1 MTDDDIF
8 FAAVCAQF
16 GYPAPQ
22 PAAPDLDGFVTG
34 AVISK
39 PKLLLASVAHPAF
52 ARCSF
57 DSSRSQVFELSD
69 RSARSLERLRAAV
82 SRFAERRRIR
92 RVFLRS
98 QSEQGKYPGHPLSFK
113 IEAALQLV
121 PDLEVT
127 FVSSQS
133 IGAWVRR
140 VKPAVPEGDRNLGA
154 IWAAKQCQAIETAL
168 FVARNFDKQ
177 QVFSDGSADR
187 D

>member
-16 GYPAPQ
+16 GHAVPR
-22 PAAPDLDGFVTG
+22 PAAPDLEGFVTG

-57 DSSRSQVFELSD
+57 DSKRSQIFELPD

-82 SRFAERRRIR
+82 SRFVEKRRIR
-92 RVFLRS
+92 RVFLRALS
-98 QSEQGKYPGHPLSFK
+98 GQGMYPSHPLSFK

-121 PDLEVT
+121 PDLQVT

-133 IGAWVRR
+133 IGAWARR
-140 VKPAVPEGDRNLGA
+140 VNPVLPDGDRDLGA
-154 IWAAKQCQAIETAL
+154 VWTGKQRQAIETAL

-177 QVFSDGSADR
+177 NCFSDGRADR